1 MISIMFE
8 ELEPLLSGL
17 ARREHDFEAG
27 QTVFRQGD
35 PVRQVFFVTAGMV
48 HLVRHLA
55 SGAPLVLQRAGS
67 GTILAE
73 ASLHS
78 AKYHCDATA
87 VTGARAWA
95 ISKKELLNRLAQ
107 NAELGMAFIR
117 RLANELQHARF
128 HAEVLSIKTVAAR
141 LNAWV
146 EWNGEMP
153 PKGEWVGLAAELGV
167 SPEALYREMASRR
180 R

>member
-8 ELEPLLSGL
+8 EMEPLFDRVARHEL
-17 ARREHDFEAG
+17 AFKAG
-27 QTVFRQGD
+27 QTLFHPGD
-35 PVRQVFFVTAGMV
+35 PVRQVFFVTDGMV

-55 SGAPLVLQRAGS
+55 SGAPLVLQRAGP

-73 ASLHS
+73 ASLYS

-87 VTGARAWA
+87 VTEARAWA
-95 ISKKELLNRLAQ
+95 ISKRELLNRLTLSP
-107 NAELGMAFIR
+107 ELGMAFIR

-128 HAEVLSIKTVAAR
+128 HAEVLSIRTVAAR
-141 LNAWV
+141 LDAWI

-153 PKGEWVGLAAELGV
+153 PKGDWVGFAAELGV
-167 SPEALYREMASRR
+167 SPEALYREMARR
-180 R
+180 RP